1 MTADLCGF
9 KQRQRC
15 LVQPLYSPAV
25 VCAWEQINKCTDVA
39 AEQAQILSL
48 IFNLCLQKIPAMA
61 NFPNPVGFP
70 PSPHFWK
77 TEERGLELAKEDL
90 LEGNMSVSGVWEAGT
105 SGGCPCTAV
114 FAGSHHAALQKLSWR
129 LHCKMKYLS
138 ASLGL
143 LSLH

>member
-9 KQRQRC
+9 KQRC

-61 NFPNPVGFP
+61 NFPNPIGFP
-70 PSPHFWK
+70 PSPRFCK
-77 TEERGLELAKEDL
+77 TEERGLELAEKDL
-90 LEGNMSVSGVWEAGT
+90 LEGNKSVSGVWEAGT

-114 FAGSHHAALQKLSWR
+114 FAEMQQAATMQLFRSCPGGYTARWNIFQPHSGS
-129 LHCKMKYLS
+129 
-138 ASLGL
+138 
-143 LSLH
+143 